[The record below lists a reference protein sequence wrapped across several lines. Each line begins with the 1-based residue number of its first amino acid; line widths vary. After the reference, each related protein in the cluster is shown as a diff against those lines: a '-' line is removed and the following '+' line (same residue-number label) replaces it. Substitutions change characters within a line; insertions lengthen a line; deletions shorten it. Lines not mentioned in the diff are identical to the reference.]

1 MAGGLKQDYV
11 QTVVAIVISVLAL
24 ALFACDR
31 PPAADS
37 LREWTASDHHSS
49 DDDKASPGPAGPAGP
64 AGSAGGRQAARGGP
78 AGEDVTRLVDLAWRQ
93 QCSSCHGPT
102 GKGDGQLGPM
112 VRAPDLTRDEW
123 QSQVSDAEIATVIKK
138 GKGKMPSFDVPD
150 PIVQGLVARVR
161 AARGR

>member
-1 MAGGLKQDYV
+1 
-11 QTVVAIVISVLAL
+11 VVAIVISVLAL

-31 PPAADS
+31 APAADS
-37 LREWTASDHHSS
+37 LREWTPSDHHST
-49 DDDKASPGPAGPAGP
+49 DDDKLAAG
-64 AGSAGGRQAARGGP
+64 GGRQGP
-78 AGEDVTRLVDLAWRQ
+78 GKGASGDDVARLVDIAWRQ

-112 VRAPDLTRDEW
+112 VRAPDLTRDDW

-161 AARGR
+161 AARSR

>member
-1 MAGGLKQDYV
+1 M
-11 QTVVAIVISVLAL
+11 AIVISVLAL
-24 ALFACDR
+24 ALPGLVGLVGCDR

-37 LREWTASDHHSS
+37 LREWTPSDHHSS
-49 DDDKASPGPAGPAGP
+49 DDDKAA
-64 AGSAGGRQAARGGP
+64 AGGRQAAP
-78 AGEDVTRLVDLAWRQ
+78 SATAGDDVTRLVDLAWRQ